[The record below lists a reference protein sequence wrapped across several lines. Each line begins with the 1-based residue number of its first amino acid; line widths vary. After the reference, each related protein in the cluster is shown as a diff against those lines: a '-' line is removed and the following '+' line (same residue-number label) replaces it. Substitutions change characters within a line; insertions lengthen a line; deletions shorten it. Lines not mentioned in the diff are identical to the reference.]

1 MKKIIFTVLIVCF
14 ADVAS
19 AQGITFQMGE
29 KTNKKAYDTKMIRI
43 VEGMQDGQLFV
54 VEPELKAISG
64 PKSNPVKSV
73 KVRLCDRE
81 WNDTKSITL
90 SDSKKSGIGDAFRS
104 GNRLHVV
111 ISKNVDKKLV
121 VRHVAFNA
129 QSLEIVNDEPLV
141 DIPIQKNDEAFVW
154 TVASPNGQYHS
165 VVYAVWSEKG
175 ESKVVAML
183 FDNNMKKLWEQR
195 LFYSDVFNVIV
206 TDNGM
211 VATMRI
217 GMAGDDKSVTAFRV
231 NLATANGEKHG
242 EYVLN
247 ADVSDVALLNC
258 DGDNVLAV
266 VLEGKGGYG
275 AIRVGTL
282 GNRRYTG
289 LWGLV
294 FDLDKQQIRVGN
306 RYPFTD
312 EDIRTFS
319 NDSKGT
325 TYAKREIIFL
335 RKVDDCTTPQGG
347 AVLYQHAWHE
357 ETRNVKTGMTSNE
370 TVYSQGILLVQA
382 NMNGELTVSRL
393 PQNNQNA
400 GWPKVGADLFAY
412 GNKLYVV
419 TNESKDETDQYTPDQ
434 PAQRS
439 KSLFMANAALAVYWF
454 TPEGEGG
461 KKMLE
466 KEQKALLSTPLFA
479 GEGGRF
485 HFLTTSSLAPHISTL
500 TLPANQ

>member
-14 ADVAS
+14 TGVAS

-211 VATMRI
+211 
-217 GMAGDDKSVTAFRV
+217 GMTKERLEQISDKI
-231 NLATANGEKHG
+231 NK
-242 EYVLN
+242 
-247 ADVSDVALLNC
+247 VSDDDDIFGLNNINERIRLKF
-258 DGDNVLAV
+258 GSR
-266 VLEGKGGYG
+266 YG
-275 AIRVGTL
+275 IHIESVYG
-282 GNRRYTG
+282 
-289 LWGLV
+289 
-294 FDLDKQQIRVGN
+294 
-306 RYPFTD
+306 
-312 EDIRTFS
+312 E
-319 NDSKGT
+319 GT
-325 TYAKREIIFL
+325 TAS
-335 RKVDDCTTPQGG
+335 V
-347 AVLYQHAWHE
+347 
-357 ETRNVKTGMTSNE
+357 M
-370 TVYSQGILLVQA
+370 
-382 NMNGELTVSRL
+382 L
-393 PQNNQNA
+393 PY
-400 GWPKVGADLFAY
+400 D
-412 GNKLYVV
+412 
-419 TNESKDETDQYTPDQ
+419 PD
-434 PAQRS
+434 
-439 KSLFMANAALAVYWF
+439 
-454 TPEGEGG
+454 
-461 KKMLE
+461 
-466 KEQKALLSTPLFA
+466 
-479 GEGGRF
+479 
-485 HFLTTSSLAPHISTL
+485 
-500 TLPANQ
+500 